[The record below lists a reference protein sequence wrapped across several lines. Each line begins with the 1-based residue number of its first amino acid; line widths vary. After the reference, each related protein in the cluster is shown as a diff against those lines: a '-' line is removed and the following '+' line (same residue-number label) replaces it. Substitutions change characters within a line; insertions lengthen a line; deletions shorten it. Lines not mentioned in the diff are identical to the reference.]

1 MLTDKYIELLR
12 EMVRIPSPSFE
23 EGAVADYI
31 CGFLEKEGIA
41 LQRERN
47 NILALNRRFDPA
59 KRTLALDA
67 HIDTVPPA
75 ESYTRD
81 PYDPGDDPEVVWGL
95 GSNDDGG
102 SVVSMIAVFTHFYD
116 AELPFNLMLV
126 ITCEEERAGA
136 DGSVWLYSD
145 YFGHYASHSRNG
157 QFPVP
162 DWVIVGE
169 PTGMKAAT
177 SERGLLVLDGEAHG
191 VSGHAAR
198 GEGVNALY
206 IAMDDI
212 ARMRDFKFDEH
223 SELMGDVRLTVTQI
237 EAGSVHNIIPDLCRF
252 TVDIRPTEKYTN
264 EEIWRSL
271 QAICRSTLTPRRLT
285 NRSSATY
292 EGSPLLE
299 TAAALGIETFSSP
312 TTSDWMQTGCD
323 AIKMGPGESS
333 RSHHADEF
341 IYVSEIEDAIDKYIG
356 FINGLAKQAGI

>member
-1 MLTDKYIELLR
+1 MMSIEKYIRLLR

-23 EGAVADYI
+23 EGRVADHI
-31 CGFLEKEGIA
+31 CAFLEGEGIA

-47 NILALNRRFDPA
+47 NILALNRRYDPA
-59 KRTLALDA
+59 KPTMALDA

-81 PYDPGDDPEVVWGL
+81 PYDPGDNPEVVWGL

-102 SVVSMIAVFTHFYD
+102 SVVSMIAAFTHYYD
-116 AELPFNLMLV
+116 ADMPINLMLV

-136 DGSVWLYSD
+136 DGSMWLYGPGG
-145 YFGHYASHSRNG
+145 YFRSGSR
-157 QFPVP
+157 FPVP

-212 ARMRDFKFDEH
+212 SRLRGYRFEKH

-237 EAGSVHNIIPDLCRF
+237 EAGSVHNIIPDICRF

-264 EEIWRSL
+264 EEIWKSL
-271 QAICRSTLTPRRLT
+271 QAICKSTLTPRRLT

-292 EGSPLLE
+292 ESSPLLK
-299 TAAALGIETFSSP
+299 TATALGIETFSSP

-341 IYVSEIEDAIDKYIG
+341 IYVSEIEDAINKYIG